1 MEATYKSDA
10 LDELLEDNLFKKKK
24 AALPN
29 TEESLLDQA
38 LKAKVDEKSLLGE
51 TQQPAQTLPA

>member
-1 MEATYKSDA
+1 MEAEASAQVEATYKSDA

-24 AALPN
+24 AAQPT

-51 TQQPAQTLPA
+51 NQ